1 VTQWERARREVESC
15 IAERP
20 SEYELATVAVMNDI
34 LELLRRT
41 GRQAPNIW
49 PGYWPTF
56 CVDWDLPGAEN
67 LKLEVFDDRV
77 EVYRYNE
84 TLFDVWDE
92 KHAPGSAFSEAF
104 LNELPAPDGA
114 PA

>member
-1 VTQWERARREVESC
+1 MTQWERSRREVESC

-20 SEYELATVAVMNDI
+20 DEYQAATVAVMNDV
-34 LELLRRT
+34 LELLRKT
-41 GRQAPNIW
+41 GRPAPNIW

-56 CVDWDLPGAEN
+56 CVDWDLAGVEN
-67 LKLEVFDDRV
+67 LRLEVFDDRI
-77 EVYRYNE
+77 EVYHYNE

-92 KHAPGSAFSEAF
+92 MHAPGSVFSEEF
-104 LNELPAPDGA
+104 VKELPSPDGV